1 MTHLYWG
8 DPNEEFS
15 LRLAKTLVDSG
26 ADILEIGVPY
36 TDPMCDGPVFQRACH
51 RAIAAGTTPIDVFE
65 GIRKLRTTGTTQP
78 IYLTSYFGPIFK
90 MGITPWMKRAQS
102 VGVSGLIIPDI
113 LLEEQQELERE
124 ATKYSLS
131 VIQFA
136 TVYSSTERLKQII
149 AASTDFIYCIALP
162 GVTGDKH
169 HVIVRPQPKQSR
181 SQHRDPTGSPRFLS
195 VARDDIKLL
204 IHRIKSLTD
213 LPIYVGFGIR
223 SGEDVQEILSY
234 GADGIIVGSAIAT
247 IYEKYM
253 DKNNSEESSLREISL
268 LIRGLKNVSR

>member
-8 DPNEEFS
+8 DPNQEFS

-51 RAIAAGTTPIDVFE
+51 RAIAAGTTPQDVFD
-65 GIRKLRTTGTTQP
+65 GIRQLRTDGITQP

-90 MGITPWMKRAQS
+90 MGISPWMKQAQS
-102 VGVSGLIIPDI
+102 IGVQGLIIPDI
-113 LLEEQQELERE
+113 LLEEQQELCRE
-124 ATKYSLS
+124 AKKNNLS

-136 TVYSSTERLKQII
+136 TVYSSEERLKQII
-149 AASTDFIYCIALP
+149 KASTDFIYCISLP
-162 GVTGDKH
+162 GVTGDAAGERNKLKAL
-169 HVIVRPQPKQSR
+169 IR
-181 SQHRDPTGSPRFLS
+181 SVKD
-195 VARDDIKLL
+195 
-204 IHRIKSLTD
+204 LTL

-223 SGEDVQEILSY
+223 NAADAKEILSF

-247 IYEKYM
+247 IYEKNI
-253 DKNNSEESSLREISL
+253 DTKNIEKQSLGEVSSFVRSL
-268 LIRGLKNVSR
+268 ATDSF